1 MWFIVGHDVSKVTQA
16 TKLLHEVTV
25 NAGKLSI
32 IVGGLLLLPGF
43 AAAQTES
50 GPTPAATPAQQQ
62 FKPMT
67 QGERFHH
74 FVASTF
80 NVESVIRAAAGAAIL
95 QATNTP
101 SEWGQGG
108 EGYARRFAN
117 DYGQHILRQTII
129 YGAADLLHEDNRY
142 FPSGQTGAMPRLKYA
157 VESTFLARKDD
168 GTRRLSYSRIGGV
181 IAVAFISREWQP
193 RSTRGAE
200 HAGASAGTVLA
211 SEAGFNIAREFL
223 PKVFHSH

>member
-1 MWFIVGHDVSKVTQA
+1 MNVR
-16 TKLLHEVTV
+16 
-25 NAGKLSI
+25 KLSI
-32 IVGGLLLLPGF
+32 VAFGFFLLPGF
-43 AAAQTES
+43 APAQTGAIAEQS
-50 GPTPAATPAQQQ
+50 AGPSDAASAQTPSPGRPE

-74 FVASTF
+74 FVAGTF
-80 NVESVIRAAAGAAIL
+80 SVESIIRAAAGAAIL

-117 DYGQHILRQTII
+117 DYGQHIMRQTLM

-142 FPSGQTGAMPRLKYA
+142 LPSERSGAMPRLKYA

-168 GTRRLSYSRIGGV
+168 GTRRLSYSRLG
-181 IAVAFISREWQP
+181 AVVATAFVSREWQP
-193 RSTRGAE
+193 PSTRGLE
-200 HAGASAGTVLA
+200 HAASSIGTVFGT
-211 SEAGFNIAREFL
+211 EIGFNIAREFL
-223 PKVFHSH
+223 PKFFHSH